1 AMPSAVVYGNIF
13 EVVGKGKELAFAG
26 LDRITASLASY
37 QFHDRP
43 LELGNLG
50 GILQIKAL
58 PLLRLRELDG
68 IEVDRGRPD
77 GHRPVHQPAQIAVVV
92 AMYRWLDAYGEI
104 LSASVA
110 ALHQHSD
117 TPAHPFEGA
126 IDAPCPVVDLA
137 GRPVDRHIERE
148 GTRSDHVGHS
158 PFRESGAVGNDAP
171 PDVVLAAEGDQLQEM
186 TVYERL
192 AAHEIDDIR
201 PYIGLQAE
209 QGLHPILQAHF
220 LPFLPSPVQTVLTPV
235 VATIGQHRLDVLRP
249 GGVDFNDAVEVL
261 PDAGF
266 NPPQSQ
272 RRKRTEAL
280 HHTWGIP
287 QMTAALWRQSSTPR
301 PPAVNAKPRGARGFG
316 GMTFPA
322 CSRPLVPG
330 GHPSVTHHAV
340 GRRNVGLQT

>member
-1 AMPSAVVYGNIF
+1 MPEGRVHGPAQQGQGATRARLWALPDLFCAARPDVAHGLTEAGAGLDVTGGQDPVGPQAVTAMPSAVVYGNIF

-137 GRPVDRHIERE
+137 GRPVGRQIDR
-148 GTRSDHVGHS
+148 
-158 PFRESGAVGNDAP
+158 
-171 PDVVLAAEGDQLQEM
+171 
-186 TVYERL
+186 
-192 AAHEIDDIR
+192 
-201 PYIGLQAE
+201 
-209 QGLHPILQAHF
+209 
-220 LPFLPSPVQTVLTPV
+220 
-235 VATIGQHRLDVLRP
+235 
-249 GGVDFNDAVEVL
+249 
-261 PDAGF
+261 
-266 NPPQSQ
+266 
-272 RRKRTEAL
+272 
-280 HHTWGIP
+280 
-287 QMTAALWRQSSTPR
+287 
-301 PPAVNAKPRGARGFG
+301 
-316 GMTFPA
+316 
-322 CSRPLVPG
+322 
-330 GHPSVTHHAV
+330 
-340 GRRNVGLQT
+340 